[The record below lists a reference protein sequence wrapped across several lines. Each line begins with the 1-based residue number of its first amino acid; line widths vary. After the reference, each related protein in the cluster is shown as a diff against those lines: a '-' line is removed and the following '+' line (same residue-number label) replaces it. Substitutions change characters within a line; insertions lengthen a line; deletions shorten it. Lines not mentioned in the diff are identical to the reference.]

1 MANQN
6 IVSLLNTLLETC
18 RDGEKGF
25 RNAAENI
32 QEPQIRSRFLEFARE
47 RASFADELSR
57 EVQRLGGTPAT
68 GGSASGAL
76 HRGWMDVKGAVTSTT
91 DSSLIAEAERG
102 EDVAVATYRRALE
115 DTLPAEIRSIIERQA
130 TRVKSVHDE
139 VRAMERQQ
147 RT

>member
-6 IVSLLNTLLETC
+6 FVSLLNTLLETC

-25 RNAAENI
+25 RNAAENL

-47 RASFADELSR
+47 RANFADELSR

-115 DTLPAEIRSIIERQA
+115 ESLPAEIKSIIERQA

-139 VRAMERQQ
+139 VRGMERQQ